1 MKYASNTSVSVEK
14 SRAEIENTLSRYGAT
29 KFAYMTEELRALIAF
44 EIAGKRI
51 RFILPLP
58 NKNDSEFAFKKHY
71 NSTKRRKPEEQHAV
85 WEQSCRQRWRALAL
99 AIKAKLE
106 WIETG
111 IVTVEE
117 EFLPYIVTASGKT
130 IAEMVIPQLNQLY
143 ESGKMPKLL
152 LESGQ

>member
-14 SRAEIENTLSRYGAT
+14 SRAEIEGTLSRYGAT
-29 KFAYMTEELRALIAF
+29 KFAYMTEDLRAILAF

-58 NKNDSEFAFKKHY
+58 NKNDAEFAFKKHY
-71 NSTKRRKPEEQHAV
+71 NSTKRRNPEEQHSV
-85 WEQSCRQRWRALAL
+85 WEQSCRQRRRALAL

-111 IVTVEE
+111 IVSVEE
-117 EFLPYIVTASGKT
+117 EFLPYIVTSSGKT

-143 ESGKMPKLL
+143 ESGKVPRLL
-152 LESGQ
+152 LESGN